1 VSGAKVP
8 TESPGASVYTI
19 APDLPFVDTLAAGI
33 VDRWGGDPL
42 SLARVRVLLPT
53 RRSCRSLREAFLRLS
68 GGKPTLLPNMAPLGD
83 VDEDA
88 LFIGAEAAVGEVIGG
103 PFESTAGPD
112 IPPAIGGLRRQLLL
126 GRLVMARG
134 SVTPDQAIRLAS
146 ELAKLLDQVHT
157 ERLSFD
163 RLAEL
168 APDRFADRWREV
180 LRFLTILT
188 DVWPDVLAEEGVIDP
203 ADRRNRLLDAQSELW
218 QARPTESPVVAAG
231 STGSIPA
238 TADLLKTI
246 AQLPQGAVVLPG
258 LDRDAADDHWDGLEP
273 HHPQY
278 GLARLLDHLG
288 VRRGAV
294 TDWPAPLETVPSKAR
309 PQGRTALLRD
319 ALAPPGAASPSAS
332 IAADALT
339 GINRIDCPTPREEAA
354 VIALAI
360 REALETRGK
369 TVALVTPDRGLARR
383 VTAELARWRIEIDD
397 SAGLP
402 LSQTPPANFLRLT
415 ARMIAE
421 GLAPVPLLAAL
432 KHPLCRCGMETAAFR
447 AGVRRLEVEALR
459 GPRPDPG
466 IAGLSRALAKP
477 GDDVRQSTAELTSII
492 ATIERASVEFTQ
504 LMTAPAASV
513 GELVRAHADFA
524 QELCRGSRQ
533 ANGEGDGVDEDGSR
547 RLWSGDD
554 GEHLALFLSEL
565 ADTAGALG
573 EILPATYPAL
583 LDALMSGL
591 VVRPRYGRHPR
602 VHIWGLLEARLQR
615 ADLTILAGLNEGT
628 WPPEPEASPWMS
640 RPMMKRFGL
649 PLPERRI
656 GLTAHDFTQAAGAPE
671 VLLTRSE
678 RVDGA
683 PSVPSRWLLK
693 LDSRIEAADLGERLP
708 ARPELLAWAHALD
721 RPENV
726 TPVAPPRPTPPVD
739 ARPRRL
745 SVTRIE
751 TWVRDPYAIYAE
763 RILRLRPLDPVDA
776 DPGAAERG
784 ILIHRALERFV
795 EDYPDALPDD
805 PAAALID
812 IGRQVFEDHL
822 VRPGVRAFW
831 WPRFL
836 RIAEWFAAFER
847 SRRESGMHP
856 LATETAGE
864 LAIATGGDPFV
875 LTAKADRIDG
885 AADGRLAIVDYK
897 TGVAP
902 TAPQVETGLVPQLS
916 LEAAMALDG
925 AFAGIETDT
934 IGDLVYLRLS
944 GGRIPGEERVL
955 KLDAMDVAAKA
966 LDGLKRRIAAFDNP
980 KTPYLSRPRPMFEGR
995 FGDYDH
1001 LARVREWRTA
1011 EGDD

>member
-8 TESPGASVYTI
+8 SEPPGASVYTI
-19 APDLPFVDTLAAGI
+19 APHLPFVDTLAAGI
-33 VDRWGGDPL
+33 VERWGGDPL

-68 GGKPTLLPNMAPLGD
+68 GGKPTLLPTMTPLGD

-88 LFIGAEAAVGEVIGG
+88 LFIGAEAAAVEALGG
-103 PFESTAGPD
+103 PLEETAGIV

-134 SVTPDQAIRLAS
+134 GVTPDQAIHLAG

-157 ERLSFD
+157 ERLSFE

-168 APDRFADRWREV
+168 APDRFADHWREV

-188 DVWPDVLAEEGVIDP
+188 DLWPDVLAEEGAIDP
-203 ADRRNRLLDAQSELW
+203 ADRRNRLLDAQAELW
-218 QARPTESPVVAAG
+218 RTQPPQSPIVAAG

-238 TADLLKTI
+238 TADLLKTV
-246 AQLPQGAVVLPG
+246 AQLPEGAVVLPG
-258 LDRDAADDHWDGLEP
+258 LDCDAADGHWEGLEA
-273 HHPQY
+273 HHPQF
-278 GLARLLDHLG
+278 GLARLLDHIG
-288 VRRGAV
+288 VRRDAV
-294 TDWPAPLETVPSKAR
+294 SDWPAPLEQVPAKGLPAA
-309 PQGRTALLRD
+309 RTALMRD
-319 ALAPPGAASPSAS
+319 ALAPPGTASEQKP
-332 IAADALT
+332 IAADALA
-339 GINRIDCPTPREEAA
+339 GINRVDCPTSREEAA

-360 REALETRGK
+360 REVLETQGK

-402 LSQTPPANFLRLT
+402 LAQTPPANFLRLT
-415 ARMIAE
+415 ARMIAQD
-421 GLAPVPLLAAL
+421 LAPVALLAAL
-432 KHPLCRCGMETAAFR
+432 KHPLCRCGMAPAAFR
-447 AGVRRLEVEALR
+447 AAVRRLEIEALR

-466 IAGLSRALAKP
+466 LDGLRRALAAP
-477 GDDVRQSTAELTSII
+477 GDDGQQSISGLAWVTTSIEEAGRDFI
-492 ATIERASVEFTQ
+492 R
-504 LMTAPAASV
+504 LMAARTAPV
-513 GELVRAHADFA
+513 GELIRAHAVFA
-524 QELCRGSRQ
+524 EHLCQGTGEADGGGEAIGSH
-533 ANGEGDGVDEDGSR
+533 

-554 GEHLALFLSEL
+554 GEQLAVFLSEL
-565 ADTAGALG
+565 ADAAGALDD
-573 EILPATYPAL
+573 ISPVTYPAL

-591 VVRPRYGRHPR
+591 IVRPRYGRHPR

-615 ADLTILAGLNEGT
+615 ADLMILAGLNEGT
-628 WPPEPEASPWMS
+628 WPPEPDASPWMS

-678 RVDGA
+678 RVEGA

-693 LDSRIEAADLGERLP
+693 LDSRVEAAGLGDRLP
-708 ARPELLAWAHALD
+708 ARPELLAWARTLD
-721 RPENV
+721 RPDTV
-726 TPVAPPRPTPPVD
+726 APVPPPRPTPPLD

-745 SVTRIE
+745 SVTRVE
-751 TWVRDPYAIYAE
+751 TWVRNPYAIYAE
-763 RILRLRPLDPVDA
+763 RILGLRPLDPVDA

-784 ILIHRALERFV
+784 ILIHKALERFI
-795 EDYPDALPDD
+795 ESHPETLPDD
-805 PAAALID
+805 PAAELID
-812 IGRQVFEDHL
+812 IGRRVFEEHL

-836 RIAEWFAAFER
+836 RIAHWFAAFER
-847 SRRESGMHP
+847 DRRQTGMKTV
-856 LATETAGE
+856 ATEASGE
-864 LAIATGGDPFV
+864 LTIATGGDPFV
-875 LTAKADRIDG
+875 LTAKADRVD
-885 AADGRLAIVDYK
+885 ATADGRLAILDYK

-934 IGDLVYLRLS
+934 IGDLVYLRLT
-944 GGRIPGEERVL
+944 GGRTPGEERVL

-1011 EGDD
+1011 EGDE

>member
-8 TESPGASVYTI
+8 TELPGVSVYTI

-33 VDRWGGDPL
+33 TDRWGGDPL

-53 RRSCRSLREAFLRLS
+53 RRSCRSLRDAFLRLS
-68 GGKPTLLPNMAPLGD
+68 NGRPTLLPTMTPLGD

-88 LFIGAEAAVGEVIGG
+88 LFIGAEAAVGEAIGG
-103 PFESTAGPD
+103 PLESMASAD
-112 IPPAIGGLRRQLLL
+112 IPPAMGGLRRQLLL

-134 SVTPDQAIRLAS
+134 GVTPDQAIRLAG

-157 ERLSFD
+157 ERLTFD

-168 APDRFADRWREV
+168 APDRFADHWREV

-188 DVWPDVLAEEGVIDP
+188 DVWPGVLAEEGAIDP
-203 ADRRNRLLDAQSELW
+203 ADRRNRLLDAQSALW
-218 QARPTESPVVAAG
+218 RARPPEGPVVAAG

-238 TADLLKTI
+238 TADLLKTV
-246 AQLPQGAVVLPG
+246 AGLPQGAVVLPG
-258 LDRDAADDHWDGLEP
+258 LDRDAADDHWDGLQA

-278 GLARLLDHLG
+278 GMARLLDHLG
-288 VRRGAV
+288 VRRDAV
-294 TDWPAPLETVPSKAR
+294 KEWPVPLETVLSKGR
-309 PQGRTALLRD
+309 SGGRTALLRD
-319 ALAPPGAASPSAS
+319 ALAPPGGAAPSAP
-332 IAADALT
+332 AADDALA
-339 GINRIDCPTPREEAA
+339 GISRVDCPTPREEAA

-360 REALETRGK
+360 REALESRGK

-402 LSQTPPANFLRLT
+402 LAQTPPANFLRLT
-415 ARMIAE
+415 ARMIAQD
-421 GLAPVPLLAAL
+421 LAPVALLAAL
-432 KHPLCRCGMETAAFR
+432 KHPLCRCGMAPAAFR
-447 AGVRRLEVEALR
+447 AAVRRLEIDALR

-466 IAGLSRALAKP
+466 PDGLRRALSASEN
-477 GDDVRQSTAELTSII
+477 GG
-492 ATIERASVEFTQ
+492 ERTPPALALVTTFLEEVGKDFTR
-504 LMTAPAASV
+504 LMTAKTAAV
-513 GELVRAHADFA
+513 GELVRAHAVFA
-524 QELCRGSRQ
+524 QTLCQGGGEDGS
-533 ANGEGDGVDEDGSR
+533 GDGEDGSR

-554 GEHLALFLSEL
+554 GEQLAMFLSEL
-565 ADTAGALG
+565 ADAAEALG
-573 EILPATYPAL
+573 EITSAAYPAL
-583 LDALMSGL
+583 LDALMAGL

-615 ADLTILAGLNEGT
+615 ADLMILAGLNEGT
-628 WPPEPEASPWMS
+628 WPPEPDVSPWMS

-678 RVDGA
+678 RVEGA

-693 LDSRIEAADLGERLP
+693 LDSRVEAAGLGEHLP
-708 ARPELLAWAHALD
+708 TRPELLLWASALD
-721 RPENV
+721 RV
-726 TPVAPPRPTPPVD
+726 GDPVPIKAPKPTPPVD
-739 ARPRRL
+739 VRPRRL
-745 SVTRIE
+745 SVTRVE

-763 RILRLRPLDPVDA
+763 RILGLRPLDPIDA

-784 ILIHRALERFV
+784 ILVHKALERFV
-795 EDYPDALPDD
+795 EDHPDTLPGD
-805 PAAALID
+805 PAAALIE

-836 RIAEWFAAFER
+836 RIAHWFAAFER
-847 SRRESGMHP
+847 VRRERGAHTV
-856 LATETAGE
+856 ATEATGE
-864 LAIATGGDPFV
+864 LAIATAGSPFV
-875 LTAKADRIDG
+875 LTAKADRID
-885 AADGRLAIVDYK
+885 ALVDGRLAILDYK

-925 AFAGIETDT
+925 AFPGIETDD
-934 IGDLVYLRLS
+934 IADLVYLRLS
-944 GGRIPGEERVL
+944 GGRVPGEERIL
-955 KLDAMDVAAKA
+955 KLDAMEVAAKA

-1011 EGDD
+1011 EGDE

>member
-1 VSGAKVP
+1 MSDAKVP
-8 TESPGASVYTI
+8 TETPVASIYTI
-19 APDLPFVDTLAAGI
+19 APGLPFVDTLATGI
-33 VDRWGGDPL
+33 VERWGGAPL
-42 SLARVRVLLPT
+42 ALARVRVLLPT

-68 GGKPTLLPNMAPLGD
+68 GGKPTLLPNMTPLGD

-88 LFIGAEAAVGEVIGG
+88 LFIGTEAFDG
-103 PFESTAGPD
+103 PLETAAGAD
-112 IPPAIGGLRRQLLL
+112 IPPAIGSLRRQLLL

-134 SVTPDQAIRLAS
+134 GVTSDQAIRLAG

-163 RLAEL
+163 RLTEL
-168 APDRFADRWREV
+168 APDRFADHWREV

-188 DVWPDVLAEEGVIDP
+188 DLWPGVLAEEGAIDP
-203 ADRRNRLLDAQSELW
+203 ADRRNRLLDAQSDLW
-218 QARPTESPVVAAG
+218 RAQPPETPVVAAG

-246 AQLPQGAVVLPG
+246 ALLPQGAVVLPG
-258 LDRDAADDHWDGLEP
+258 LDRDAADDLWDGLEA
-273 HHPQY
+273 HHSQY

-288 VRRGAV
+288 VRRDAV
-294 TDWPAPLETVPSKAR
+294 TDWPAPIEKVPTGGLPAD
-309 PQGRTALLRD
+309 RTPLLRD
-319 ALAPPGAASPSAS
+319 ALAPPSAASPTTPVDVHTLA
-332 IAADALT
+332 
-339 GINRIDCPTPREEAA
+339 GISRIDCPTPKEEAA

-360 REALETRGK
+360 RETLETRGK

-383 VTAELARWRIEIDD
+383 VTAELARWRIETDD

-402 LSQTPPANFLRLT
+402 LAQTPPAIFLRLT
-415 ARMIAE
+415 ARMISE
-421 GLAPVPLLAAL
+421 RLAPVPLLAAL
-432 KHPLCRCGMETAAFR
+432 KHPLCCCGMAPAAFR
-447 AGVRRLEVEALR
+447 AGVRQLEIEALR

-466 IAGLSRALAKP
+466 IDGLNRALRVSGKADQRP
-477 GDDVRQSTAELTSII
+477 ASGLAPII
-492 ATIERASVEFTQ
+492 GFIEDAGREFTR
-504 LMTAPAASV
+504 LMAAKTASV
-513 GELVRAHADFA
+513 GELARAHSGFA
-524 QELCRGSRQ
+524 QRLCQG
-533 ANGEGDGVDEDGSR
+533 NGEEEGSDDDDGAR
-547 RLWSGDD
+547 RLWSGDA
-554 GEHLALFLSEL
+554 GEQLAVFLSEL
-565 ADTAGALG
+565 AEAAGALG
-573 EILPATYPAL
+573 EISPVTYPTL

-602 VHIWGLLEARLQR
+602 VHVWGLLEARLQR
-615 ADLTILAGLNEGT
+615 ADLMILAGLNEGS
-628 WPPEPEASPWMS
+628 WPPEPDTSPWMS

-656 GLTAHDFTQAAGAPE
+656 GLTAHDFTQAAAAPA

-693 LDSRIEAADLGERLP
+693 LDSRIEAAGLGDRLP

-721 RPENV
+721 RPE
-726 TPVAPPRPTPPVD
+726 TTSPVAPPRPTPPLE

-745 SVTRIE
+745 SVTRVE

-763 RILRLRPLDPVDA
+763 RILGLRPLDPVDA

-784 ILIHRALERFV
+784 ILIHKALERFV
-795 EDYPDALPDD
+795 DDHRNTLPDD
-805 PAAALID
+805 PAAELIA

-831 WPRFL
+831 WPRYL
-836 RIAEWFAAFER
+836 RIAHWFAAFER
-847 SRRESGMHP
+847 SRRETGMQP
-856 LATETAGE
+856 LATETTGE
-864 LAIATGGDPFV
+864 LTIATGGDPFV
-875 LTAKADRIDG
+875 LTAKADRIDA

-925 AFAGIETDT
+925 AFAGIETDS
-934 IGDLVYLRLS
+934 INNLVYLRLS

-955 KLDAMDVAAKA
+955 KLDAMEVAAKA

-1011 EGDD
+1011 EGDE